1 MKLNTFAVHREE
13 LKGKAMMQITFDED
27 YNLPDYK
34 PDFSALISRQG
45 NVRIEEIKVTKG
57 HVFVKGLLK
66 FEILYRAESV
76 EHGIC
81 SLESAFPFQ
90 ETLAVDEAEEFD
102 TALADCQLEDLS
114 IHMTNSRKLGI
125 RALLDMTVKV
135 SAFVTEEF
143 PEEITECD
151 TMEVKNSRKEF
162 LCLKGEG
169 RDQSRVHEEIE
180 LPANKANIQ
189 EILWKQIQLQ
199 GVSAVP
205 ENGHIQMKGELALFC
220 LYSAQPGDRL
230 EWYENRLPISCSL
243 EADSARPEDVCYVWP
258 DVREWNLQYQED
270 LEGEN
275 RVLVIDGAM
284 RADYRLYEEMQKNM
298 LQDLYALDRK
308 LMPKI
313 RPVKI
318 EHLVLK
324 NASRCKVND
333 MLNLEQGQKEILQL
347 CSCFGQVQID
357 HTQMEENAI
366 LVEGAVQAQIL
377 YLTKEDNVP
386 VDAAEGMLPFQ
397 YRIDVPG
404 MTRQCRYEL
413 CEGMELMSVVMKNS
427 STLEVQALVNFDVI
441 VFSAEE
447 LERIEQVEEMPLN
460 MDELLEMPGM
470 TGIRTKEGDTLW
482 DIAKENHTTVEE
494 IMRTNQISEG
504 PLPQGTAVLLMK
516 QVR

>member
-1 MKLNTFAVHREE
+1 MKLSTFAVHREN

-45 NVRIEEIKVTKG
+45 NVRVEEVKVTKG

-66 FEILYRAESV
+66 FEILYRAEQV
-76 EHGIC
+76 ENGIC
-81 SLESAFPFQ
+81 SLEGAYPFQ
-90 ETLAVDEAEEFD
+90 ETLAIDEAEEFD
-102 TALADCQLEDLS
+102 TALVDCQLEDLS

-125 RALLDMTVKV
+125 RALLDLAVKV

-143 PEEITECD
+143 PEGITD
-151 TMEVKNSRKEF
+151 SDDMEVKNGLKEF

-169 RDQSRVHEEIE
+169 RDQSRVHEELE

-199 GVSAVP
+199 GVTASP
-205 ENGHIQMKGELALFC
+205 ENGHIQIKGELALFC

-230 EWYENRLPISCSL
+230 EWYENRMTITCNL
-243 EADSARPEDVCYVWP
+243 EADSAQPEDICYVWP

-275 RVLVIDGAM
+275 RVLVIDGTI
-284 RADYRLYEEMQKNM
+284 RAEYRLYEEIQKNV
-298 LQDLYALDRK
+298 LQDLYALDRN
-308 LMPKI
+308 LIPKV
-313 RPVKI
+313 RPVQM

-333 MLNLEQGQKEILQL
+333 ILNLEQGQKEILQL

-357 HTQMEENAI
+357 HTSMEENAI
-366 LVEGAVQAQIL
+366 LVEGAVQVQIL
-377 YLTKEDNVP
+377 YLTKEDKVP
-386 VDAAEGMLPFQ
+386 VDATEGMLPFH
-397 YRIDVPG
+397 YKIEVPG
-404 MTRQCRYEL
+404 IHKQCRYEL
-413 CEGMELMSVVMKNS
+413 CGGMELMSVVMKNS
-427 STLEVQALVNFDVI
+427 STLEVQAVVNFDVI
-441 VFSAEE
+441 VFSKETM
-447 LERIEQVEEMPLN
+447 ERIEQVEETPLN
-460 MDELLEMPGM
+460 MDILLEMPGM

-482 DIAKENHTTVEE
+482 DIAKENHTTIEE
-494 IMRTNQISEG
+494 IMRTNQLPEG